1 MRARERAMRTATLAL
16 SVIAG
21 ALVLAQPGGRD
32 VRLTLHE
39 GTSMAAALSTDGR
52 TIAIDLLGA
61 LWTLSAD
68 GGAAKR
74 ILDDGYDA
82 RMPAWSPDG
91 RRIAFQGYR
100 SSTWNIWTV

>member
-1 MRARERAMRTATLAL
+1 RTLTAG
-16 SVIAG
+16 VIVLAG
-21 ALVLAQPGGRD
+21 AFGLAQPAQPGAQRD

-39 GTSMAAALSTDGR
+39 GTSMAAALAPDGR

-61 LWTLSAD
+61 LWTVSAG

-74 ILDDGYDA
+74 ILEDGYDA

-100 SSTWNIWTV
+100 SSTWNIWTVAA

>member
-1 MRARERAMRTATLAL
+1 MRRRLAL
-16 SVIAG
+16 MSVAMIAVTVVVG
-21 ALVLAQPGGRD
+21 GQPAGTA

-39 GTSMAAALSTDGR
+39 GTSMAAALSPDGR
-52 TIAIDLLGA
+52 TIALDLLGA
-61 LWTLSAD
+61 LWTLSIE

-91 RRIAFQGYR
+91 RRIAFQAYR
-100 SSTWNIWTV
+100 SSTWNIWTVNA